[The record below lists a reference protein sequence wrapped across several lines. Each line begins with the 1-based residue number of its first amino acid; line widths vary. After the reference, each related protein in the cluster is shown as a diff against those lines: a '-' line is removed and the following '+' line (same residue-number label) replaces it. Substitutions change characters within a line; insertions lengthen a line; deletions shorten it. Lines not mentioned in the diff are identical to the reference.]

1 MAARLCM
8 SSLSRHRIRLT
19 PFIVPAV
26 HTPKTQL
33 CRRHVHAEGLALAP
47 LVFGGL
53 LVSLWT
59 WKCFM
64 MVVFQNKIIYMPGLP
79 PNSRW
84 EKIEDYKSRLANI
97 PWREERVRAADGTDL
112 ALCVTDL
119 ELGSENHSRS
129 PKTAFYIL
137 YFQGN
142 ASSIPPRLPDLSSV
156 LSLLKREMALEQSS
170 VRCTMVCLSY
180 RGYWTSR
187 GRPNESGL
195 RLDSAAAIEWI
206 SRMHQETS
214 REGLRSP
221 AEVVLWGQSIGSGVA
236 TNLAAEKPMPEN
248 LRLNSLILE
257 TPFTSIRAMLE
268 VLYPQKW
275 LPYKYLWPFLR
286 NHLNSWENI
295 KLIAD
300 NYSEKAQV
308 PEILIVQAAKDE
320 LVPAELSEELYS
332 RCVELQLPVR
342 KTLVDGA
349 FHNDTTFRTE
359 GRKAISQFLAQRI
372 RAAGERACTNLDI
385 DRRLSH
391 PHFSVCPQ
399 SLRARQRHPR
409 RSICEDPVEVKDDE
423 VQEQKAA
430 EEQDDHAQEK
440 EDGGAKSGNE

>member
-1 MAARLCM
+1 MLPARAV
-8 SSLSRHRIRLT
+8 SRLSRHRIHLT
-19 PFIVPAV
+19 PFIYPAIRA
-26 HTPKTQL
+26 PRTQL
-33 CRRHVHAEGLALAP
+33 CRTYVHLEGLALAP
-47 LVFGGL
+47 VVFGGL

-84 EKIEDYKSRLANI
+84 EKIEDYRHRLANI
-97 PWREERVRAADGTDL
+97 SWREERVRAADGTDL
-112 ALCVTDL
+112 ALCVADL
-119 ELGSENHSRS
+119 ELGSENESRS
-129 PKTAFYIL
+129 PTTAFYIL

-156 LSLLKREMALEQSS
+156 LSLLKRQMALEQSN

-206 SRMHQETS
+206 SRMHQGPS
-214 REGLRSP
+214 REGLRTP

-286 NHLNSWENI
+286 NHLNSWGNL

-300 NYSEKAQV
+300 NYSENKIQV

-332 RCVELQLPVR
+332 RCVQLQLPVR
-342 KTLVDGA
+342 KTSVDGA

-359 GRKAISQFLAQRI
+359 GRRAISQFLAQRI
-372 RAAGERACTNLDI
+372 RAARERVPKAVDQTSDST
-385 DRRLSH
+385 DRVH
-391 PHFSVCPQ
+391 
-399 SLRARQRHPR
+399 
-409 RSICEDPVEVKDDE
+409 
-423 VQEQKAA
+423 
-430 EEQDDHAQEK
+430 
-440 EDGGAKSGNE
+440 